1 MSFAYLT
8 TMLFAYMF
16 LGCVSSFYIL
26 DINSFQIY
34 GLQIFSPI
42 LWVIFLPRVVS
53 ASCVLWCIEVLI
65 LMK

>member
-8 TMLFAYMF
+8 AMLFAYMF

-42 LWVIFLPRVVS
+42 LWVFFLPKVVS
-53 ASCVLWCIEVLI
+53 ASCVL
-65 LMK
+65 